1 MGTRTWDGW
10 RRWLLISLLGSAVT
24 VPVTTAQ
31 AQATPVPAQLTIL
44 VRDANGT
51 ALAGVWLSVYAPQPP
66 AAPRTVASGP
76 TGADGRLTLTRLI
89 PGTTYVVQFD
99 SAAQIIVAGKH
110 IGSRPIQFQD
120 DQNAGREVVTP
131 DDVPG
136 FPIHLGDERH
146 ATVRFVVGGTFSAG
160 ELAAAVPMIDLAAS
174 DDAPVRPVNPLTG
187 AELTPEEARTFHAV
201 IGQPWGVAHGS
212 AISVTDS
219 QTRDADQPLPGTA
232 ADVEGDRPVS
242 PAATPRLLIGGLLTT
257 IGVLVAAVAMLL
269 VRQRGQAR

>member
-1 MGTRTWDGW
+1 MGTRTWDDW
-10 RRWLLISLLGSAVT
+10 RRWLLISVLSSAVS

-76 TGADGRLTLTRLI
+76 TGADGRLTLTRLL

-99 SAAQIIVAGKH
+99 SAAPIIVNGNH

-136 FPIHLGDERH
+136 FPIHLGDERD
-146 ATVRFVVGGTFSAG
+146 ATVRFVIGGTFSSG
-160 ELAAAVPMIDLAAS
+160 ELAAAVPMIDLAPS
-174 DDAPVRPVNPLTG
+174 DDAPVRPIDPLTG
-187 AELTPEEARTFHAV
+187 AELTPEEARTFHAI
-201 IGQPWGVAHGS
+201 IGQPWGV
-212 AISVTDS
+212 VTVSTDVAGAGTS
-219 QTRDADQPLPGTA
+219 GAQVAVRLRSGAAAAPGA
-232 ADVEGDRPVS
+232 P
-242 PAATPRLLIGGLLTT
+242 ATPTSTRRLLIGVLLAAIGGLATV
-257 IGVLVAAVAMLL
+257 VLVLL
-269 VRQRGQAR
+269 LRQRGQA

>member
-1 MGTRTWDGW
+1 MWKTTWAGW
-10 RRWLLISLLGSAVT
+10 LRWLLISTLGSAIM
-24 VPVTTAQ
+24 PPGSTAHG
-31 AQATPVPAQLTIL
+31 QATPVPAQLTIL
-44 VRDANGT
+44 VRDANGA
-51 ALAGVWLSVYAPQPP
+51 ALAGVWLSVYLSQPP
-66 AAPRTVASGP
+66 AAPRTVASGL
-76 TGADGRLTLTRLI
+76 TGGDGRLTLTRLT

-99 SAAQIIVAGKH
+99 SSAPIIVDGTH
-110 IGSRPIQFQD
+110 SGSRPIQFQD
-120 DQNAGREVVTP
+120 DQNAGRELLTP

-136 FPIHLGDERH
+136 FPIHFGNERD
-146 ATVRFVVGGTFSAG
+146 ATVRFVIGGTFSAG
-160 ELAAAVPMIDLAAS
+160 DLAAAVPMIDLAAS